1 MAAAQVT
8 PILVNEM
15 NGHTFQKLHG
25 TPPFSRYRIQFRQ
38 KKIEENTEAFS
49 PTKKA
54 RYVPNCVLL
63 RAPERTRLLNTAKT
77 HPVGIRANTACSLT
91 FLFKDKDA
99 CVSHS
104 RCDLFTL
111 NPGDV
116 I

>member
-15 NGHTFQKLHG
+15 NGNTFQKL
-25 TPPFSRYRIQFRQ
+25 FRYRIQFRQ